1 MKLPMPDLARNPLSW
16 VGAGLVTLSATLFL
30 LVYAFELAGWHANPY
45 IGIVFF
51 LVMPGIFVL
60 GLLLIPIGMWREA
73 LARRRGVIR
82 GPWHWPVLDLN
93 NPRQRK
99 VIGITALLTVANLV
113 VLSLAAFRGVHH
125 MDSPEFCGQVCHEV
139 MQPEFVS
146 YQAGPHAR
154 VACVA
159 CHIGP
164 GAPWFV
170 RSKLSG
176 ARQLY
181 AVAFNTHSRPIPSPV
196 HNLRPARDTC
206 EQCHW
211 PEKFHGD
218 KIRAFRDYADDEANS
233 ESLTVMRLH
242 VGGGS
247 ESLGPIAGIHW
258 HTSRQNEIEY
268 IATDDKRQVIP
279 WVQLR
284 KPNGE
289 VKEWVAEGVTPE
301 MLAAGERRRMDCMD
315 CHNRPSHAFAGS
327 AERAVDQA
335 IAQGMIPRTLP
346 FVRREAIRLLKAEYP
361 SQAAAGTAIST
372 GLDAFYRAEHPAVIA
387 GSRPALDAA
396 VAAVQ
401 RIYDRN
407 VFPSMKVNWGSY
419 ANNIGHMDFPG
430 CFRCHDDSH
439 KAKDGTTIS
448 QDCEQCHK
456 MEETP

>member
-1 MKLPMPDLARNPLSW
+1 MRLPMPDLARNPVSW
-16 VGAGLVTLSATLFL
+16 VGAGLVTLSAALFL
-30 LVYAFELAGWHANPY
+30 VVYAFELAGWHTNPY

-51 LVMPGIFVL
+51 LVMPGLFVL
-60 GLLLIPIGMWREA
+60 GLALIPFGMWQEA
-73 LARRRGVIR
+73 RARRRGVVR
-82 GPWHWPVLDLN
+82 GAWRWPVLDLN
-93 NPRQRK
+93 TPRQRTL
-99 VIGITALLTVANLV
+99 VATVAALTAANV
-113 VLSLAAFRGVHH
+113 VIISLAAFRGVHH
-125 MDSPEFCGQVCHEV
+125 MDSVEFCGQVCHEV

-154 VACVA
+154 VPCVA

-218 KIRAFRDYADDEANS
+218 KIRAFREYADDEANS
-233 ESLTVMRLH
+233 ETRTVMRLH

-247 ESLGPIAGIHW
+247 ESLGPIGGIHW
-258 HTSRQNEIEY
+258 HTSRANEIEY
-268 IATDDKRQVIP
+268 IATDQARQVIG

-284 KPNGE
+284 RPDGR
-289 VKEWVAEGVTPE
+289 VTEWVADGVTPE
-301 MLAAGERRRMDCMD
+301 ALAAGERRRMDCMD
-315 CHNRPSHAFAGS
+315 CHNRPSHAFSPS

-335 IAQGMIPRTLP
+335 IAEGQIATTLP
-346 FVRREAIRLLKAEYP
+346 FVRRETVRLLKQEYP
-361 SQAAAGTAIST
+361 SREAADTAIREQ
-372 GLDAFYRAEHPAVIA
+372 LEAFYRAGHPAIVSTRRA
-387 GSRPALDAA
+387 ELDGAI
-396 VAAVQ
+396 VAAQ
-401 RIYDRN
+401 RLHARN
-407 VFPSMKVNWGSY
+407 VFPSMRVTWGTY
-419 ANNIGHMDFPG
+419 ANNIGHVEFPG

-439 KAKDGTTIS
+439 KAADGTTIS
-448 QDCEQCHK
+448 QDCEMCHTL
-456 MEETP
+456 EISP